1 MAEVVVNITANTGQ
15 ATDGVDNLNKSLN
28 QTDVSAA
35 ALETTLKRQE
45 AQIKVIDGAINVLGG
60 SVELLAGGLALS
72 GAVTEEQAKQF
83 ETAAIGAIAFADGA
97 KRTLDGVKNLN
108 EGLKVY
114 GGVSAI
120 ASKAT
125 KALNAAILAN
135 PYVAAAIAIVGI
147 TSAILLFV
155 NASKDEEKQNRDTTE
170 SINER
175 ITAIKNAGVA
185 YSNAQQKLTGL
196 QASAEAANRTVQES
210 IDLEKQRIQESIS
223 GRTSEVNLIEQG
235 RERAKRAGEEQ
246 LELFEAQLEESK
258 LKLQRDKDA
267 LALLLEA
274 EKLNT
279 DSVKKSTEERKKSN
293 IEVRNARLEYEGFR
307 QVLKNLSDEV
317 YAELFASENKW
328 ATGAKERIEEVETDL
343 DEFTFF
349 TLSQLDEFNKA
360 QAFSE
365 EELLQTRLTSIRR
378 YYDDLILQ
386 AKDNAVLLAKLEE
399 AKNDALEKENDAYR
413 QSEKD
418 KRDADVKDAIS
429 ATLGSIAGFASVLAS
444 VQSDTN
450 EEAFEQGKK
459 YKIAQVVTSAIQSA
473 FEAYGAAQK
482 FNGVVP
488 GLGTAIGIANVAA
501 IAIASKKAIQG
512 IQSSTFGGS
521 PKTLSAPNTS
531 TPTVNT
537 GFQGGGQ
544 FLPNTAPQVTPPIR
558 AYVVTGDVTNG
569 QVAEQQLQTR
579 RRFG

>member
-35 ALETTLKRQE
+35 ALETTLKKQE
-45 AQIKVIDGAINVLGG
+45 AQIKIIDGAINLLGG

-114 GGVSAI
+114 GGVAGV
-120 ASKAT
+120 AKKAQL
-125 KALNAAILAN
+125 ALNKAVLAN
-135 PYVAAAIAIVGI
+135 PYVAVAVAVVALTVAIGTYLALNNDTVDSEKKRYETLQKLNSAQLDQITREEKLSALRGDSIEQQALLQKQAIQSQIDAKYLEKQQVRGEDAVKRTLELI
-147 TSAILLFV
+147 DEIAKLQADLIQV
-155 NASKDEEKQNRDTTE
+155 DEE
-170 SINER
+170 
-175 ITAIKNAGVA
+175 TAIKVQKREEQAQKDATTKRKENAAKAVQDRFDA
-185 YSNAQQKLTGL
+185 LNAENVREQTAIEAHLANIQRIED
-196 QASAEAANRTVQES
+196 EAA
-210 IDLEKQRIQESIS
+210 
-223 GRTSEVNLIEQG
+223 
-235 RERAKRAGEEQ
+235 AKRIDNRRAIADYENDILMEEFQAVIDNLEARKTAGEKASDDE
-246 LELFEAQLEESK
+246 
-258 LKLQRDKDA
+258 
-267 LALLLEA
+267 
-274 EKLNT
+274 
-279 DSVKKSTEERKKSN
+279 EERVAN
-293 IEVRNARLEYEGFR
+293 
-307 QVLKNLSDEV
+307 LKE
-317 YAELFASENKW
+317 
-328 ATGAKERIEEVETDL
+328 
-343 DEFTFF
+343 
-349 TLSQLDEFNKA
+349 
-360 QAFSE
+360 
-365 EELLQTRLTSIRR
+365 
-378 YYDDLILQ
+378 
-386 AKDNAVLLAKLEE
+386 
-399 AKNDALEKENDAYR
+399 
-413 QSEKD
+413 
-418 KRDADVKDAIS
+418 AIS
-429 ATLGSIAGFASVLAS
+429 ASLSTLSGFAGALAD

-482 FNGVVP
+482 FNGVIP

-521 PKTLSAPNTS
+521 APSFSVPNTS

-544 FLPNTAPQVTPPIR
+544 FLPNTAPQGTPPIR